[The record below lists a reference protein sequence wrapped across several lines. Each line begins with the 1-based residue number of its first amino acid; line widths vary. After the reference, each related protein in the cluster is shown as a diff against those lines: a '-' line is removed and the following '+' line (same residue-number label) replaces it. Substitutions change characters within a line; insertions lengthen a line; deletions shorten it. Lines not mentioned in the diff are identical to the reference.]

1 MKSFIEEEVSSG
13 GYGTASE
20 YFRELVRDAKKRK
33 EEERLEK
40 LLLEAL
46 ESGPASPMTKKDWE
60 AIRERGLQRIH
71 AKKAAKK

>member
-1 MKSFIEEEVSSG
+1 MKKFIEDEVSSG

-20 YFRELVRDAKKRK
+20 YLRELLREAKKRK

-46 ESGPASPMTKKDWE
+46 ESGPASPMTRKDWE
-60 AIRERGLQRIH
+60 AIRQRGLQRIQS
-71 AKKAAKK
+71 KKAQNK